1 MTRRSWPGVALA
13 ALLLAGCGG
22 GGRTAP
28 ARSITIGG
36 EMTGVLRS
44 TDPRLNDNSVYH
56 LYTFRGNAGQIVQI
70 DVMSSDFDAFA
81 ILQDA
86 AGNELTRDD
95 DNGEGFDARIAY
107 TLPSTGQYR
116 VIANTYRADRY
127 GTYRIRITSLAAS
140 TARSGM
146 TIQRGVRLTGRLT
159 PSDPRMA
166 DNSVFHYYMY
176 NGSAGEVITVD
187 VMSRDFD
194 AYAIIQDASGNE
206 LIRDDDNGEG
216 TNARIQ
222 SFRLPYQGQ
231 FRIVVNTYT
240 SGSYGTYTVWVR

>member
-1 MTRRSWPGVALA
+1 MALA
-13 ALLLAGCGG
+13 ALLAGCGG

-36 EMTGVLRS
+36 EVTGALRS

-56 LYTFRGNAGQIVQI
+56 LYTFRGNAGQTVQI
-70 DVMSSDFDAFA
+70 DVMSGEFDAFA

-86 AGNELTRDD
+86 AGNELSRNDD
-95 DNGEGFDARIAY
+95 DGEGFDARITY
-107 TLPSTGQYR
+107 TLPSAGMYR
-116 VIANTYRADRY
+116 IVANTYRADRY

-140 TARSGM
+140 TARSGQ
-146 TIQRGVRLTGRLT
+146 TIQRGLRLTGRLT

-166 DNSVFHYYMY
+166 DNSVFHYYIY
-176 NGSAGEVITVD
+176 NGRAGEMITVD
-187 VMSRDFD
+187 VMSREFD

-206 LIRDDDNGEG
+206 LIRNDDGGEG
-216 TNARIQ
+216 TNARITY
-222 SFRLPYQGQ
+222 RLPYQGQ

-240 SGSYGTYTVWVR
+240 SGSYGAYTVWVH